1 MGSFACS
8 YQYFLIMISKGF
20 KEGGIFS
27 EFVVLQQYLQNT
39 ARLFANF
46 ESKLHDLISD
56 TSHDVANKKT

>member
-1 MGSFACS
+1 
-8 YQYFLIMISKGF
+8 MISKGF